1 MAQVAQHRPVD
12 AVLPDVQKAALPVG
26 PARRPPGQLQG
37 RPGPGHGAE
46 EAVPQGGEV
55 LQGEFGKGKWAF
67 IFVLSLIYCCFK
79 EKFKIHF

>member
-67 IFVLSLIYCCFK
+67 MFAFVFNFLLF
-79 EKFKIHF
+79 